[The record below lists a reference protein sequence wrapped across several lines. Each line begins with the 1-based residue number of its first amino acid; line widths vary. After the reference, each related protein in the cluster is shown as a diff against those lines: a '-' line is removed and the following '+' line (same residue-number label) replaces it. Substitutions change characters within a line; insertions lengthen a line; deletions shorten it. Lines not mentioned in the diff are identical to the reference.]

1 MRLVRLPGIHH
12 DANAHLVIGKEES
25 WLIDVGTSWYQ
36 LLQVERMKSKIEQKN
51 TVNKIFLSSRRFP
64 YSGGAKFI
72 SEQFGD
78 CSILVGDAAIP
89 ALSRGDFFSTWA
101 NRFDSDMP
109 PIDCEPIVNG
119 DHHYI
124 DDELMVCIHTPG
136 FALEGFSFYFE
147 NKGVCVAPSV
157 IHRADL
163 PIRWNLPGGQI
174 SELHDSI
181 EELLSLELET
191 LVPSKGPSIKGRGHI
206 VEVLNRHLDFL
217 SEVIDNEGELLR
229 GWKRPVPTAM
239 YFSPPSPWPLDE
251 IEDSQH
257 Q

>member
-1 MRLVRLPGIHH
+1 MLPS
-12 DANAHLVIGKEES
+12 LLFLEVI
-25 WLIDVGTSWYQ
+25 
-36 LLQVERMKSKIEQKN
+36 
-51 TVNKIFLSSRRFP
+51 
-64 YSGGAKFI
+64 
-72 SEQFGD
+72 
-78 CSILVGDAAIP
+78 
-89 ALSRGDFFSTWA
+89 FFSTWA

-239 YFSPPSPWPLDE
+239 YFSLQVLGHWMKLRIVSISSDYHLSFLSSWFDNR
-251 IEDSQH
+251 IYKF
-257 Q
+257 